1 MEKEE
6 REGEKPTTTKSF
18 NFLLKN
24 TPGHQNSKI
33 GVEKDI
39 QKNQQLEHEFSKN
52 EINFIKPEG
61 LNSCLNFFT
70 NTCMHANRTERNVL
84 SKDGYKKQL
93 EISEI

>member
-33 GVEKDI
+33 RVEKDI
-39 QKNQQLEHEFSKN
+39 QKKST
-52 EINFIKPEG
+52 IG
-61 LNSCLNFFT
+61 T
-70 NTCMHANRTERNVL
+70 
-84 SKDGYKKQL
+84 
-93 EISEI
+93 